1 MVGKAA
7 LSTYMAW
14 VNVSPLVAEEFV
26 GFEEIDDGLWEVYF
40 GPVKLGRFH
49 EREAKIE
56 DSLGRKASRKGG
68 NHRKKVSPI
77 R

>member
-14 VNVSPLVAEEFV
+14 VNVSHLLAEEFV

-49 EREAKIE
+49 EREAK
-56 DSLGRKASRKGG
+56 S
-68 NHRKKVSPI
+68 
-77 R
+77 